1 MYPQRFGNYELL
13 SELGE
18 GGMGTVH
25 LGRAP
30 DGRIVALKTMNRLA
44 FHSEDGHRRFE
55 RETAAL
61 RKVTD
66 PHVAAFVDADLAGPA
81 PYLVTEYVQ
90 GRPLDAVVSSGPLG
104 RDGLRRL
111 GLGLARALR
120 ALHAAGLI
128 HRDVKPANIIMAGG
142 EPVLIDLGIAHH
154 VDKTR
159 ITTRRVGTWS
169 YIAPELVEN
178 RKPTEAADVFSWG
191 AVMAYAATGRPC
203 FTADSEPAIINQ
215 ILTVEPDLSG
225 VPGWLRGIV
234 GRSLAKDP
242 DHRPSVRTL
251 CEAMADRP
259 HVELLRTAYLDARDA
274 HEHARAEG
282 IAFSLHAIAV
292 AAGDTALAASS
303 LLDQA
308 HAARYSGRFDRAETL
323 FEQARGACAAVR
335 ARQDEGWAWD
345 GIGVCRHR
353 RGEYASAGEAFAAAL
368 AIAEEV
374 GDTVLRAWNLCNL
387 GSLALRRGDDAEAA
401 ARYDA
406 GVAASGEH
414 PDIQI
419 EALNGRARCALAQD
433 EPEAAESLYRRAA
446 RAAKEIGDDRREGWA
461 WYDLGESARG
471 RKSFDAAREA
481 LENALHI
488 ATERG
493 DRLMEGWTRCKLGGC
508 LRDTGR
514 RDEAKA
520 MYEQA
525 RDVAG
530 LLHDEKMSDYAT
542 TRLEALTS
550 SS

>member
-30 DGRIVALKTMNRLA
+30 DGRIVALKTMNRIA
-44 FHSEDGHRRFE
+44 FRSEDGHRRFE

-61 RKVTD
+61 RKVDD

-90 GRPLDAVVSSGPLG
+90 GRPLDAVVAAGPLG
-104 RDGLRRL
+104 QDGLRRL

-120 ALHAAGLI
+120 ALHAADLI
-128 HRDVKPANIIMAGG
+128 HRDVKPANIIVMAGG

-154 VDKTR
+154 IDKTR
-159 ITTRRVGTWS
+159 MTTRTIGTWS
-169 YIAPELVEN
+169 YLAPELVAN
-178 RKPTEAADVFSWG
+178 KKPTGAADVFAWG

-203 FTADSEPAIINQ
+203 FAADSDPALLNQ
-215 ILTVEPDLSG
+215 ILTMEPDLSG

-242 DHRPSVRTL
+242 DHRPSVRSL

-259 HVELLRTAYLDARDA
+259 HVELLRTAYLDARAA

-282 IAFSLHAIAV
+282 IAFGLHAIAV
-292 AAGDTALAASS
+292 AAGDTVLAASS

-308 HAARYSGRFDRAETL
+308 HAARYAERFDRAETL
-323 FEQARGACAAVR
+323 FEQARVASAAVR

-353 RGEYASAGEAFAAAL
+353 RGEYAAAEEAFAAAL

-374 GDTVLRAWNLCNL
+374 GDTALRAWNLCNL
-387 GSLALRRGDDAEAA
+387 GSLALRRAA
-401 ARYDA
+401 HTAR
-406 GVAASGEH
+406 
-414 PDIQI
+414 
-419 EALNGRARCALAQD
+419 
-433 EPEAAESLYRRAA
+433 
-446 RAAKEIGDDRREGWA
+446 EIGDHRREGWA

-471 RKSFDAAREA
+471 RKGFDVARDA
-481 LENALHI
+481 LESTLRI
-488 ATERG
+488 ATEHG

-508 LRDTGR
+508 LRDTGG
-514 RDEAKA
+514 RDEAIA

-525 RDVAG
+525 RDVAD
-530 LLHDEKMSDYAT
+530 LLNDKKMRDYAT
-542 TRLEALTS
+542 IRLDALTS
-550 SS
+550 AS

>member
-1 MYPQRFGNYELL
+1 MYPQRFGDYELL
-13 SELGE
+13 SELGA

-44 FHSEDGHRRFE
+44 FRSEEGHRRFE

-61 RKVTD
+61 RKVDD
-66 PHVAAFVDADLAGPA
+66 PNVAAFVDADLLGQA

-90 GRPLDAVVSSGPLG
+90 GRPLDAVVATGTLG

-154 VDKTR
+154 IDKTR
-159 ITTRRVGTWS
+159 ITTRRIGTWS

-178 RKPTEAADVFSWG
+178 RRPTEAADVFSWG

-203 FTADSEPAIINQ
+203 FAADSEPAIINQ
-215 ILTVEPDLSG
+215 ILTMEPDISG

-242 DHRPSVRTL
+242 DHRPSVRSL

-259 HVELLRTAYLDARDA
+259 HVEQLRAAYRDARAAD
-274 HEHARAEG
+274 EHARAEG
-282 IAFSLHAIAV
+282 IAFGLHAIAV

-308 HAARYSGRFDRAETL
+308 HAARHSGRFDRAEAL

-335 ARQDEGWAWD
+335 ARRDEGWAWD

-353 RGEYASAGEAFAAAL
+353 RGAYGPAEEAFAAAL

-374 GDTVLRAWNLCNL
+374 GDTALRAWNLCNL
-387 GSLALRRGDDAEAA
+387 GSLALRRGDAGEAA
-401 ARYDA
+401 ARYEA

-419 EALNGRARCALAQD
+419 EALTGRARCALKQD
-433 EPEAAESLYRRAA
+433 DPDTAESLYRRAA
-446 RAAKEIGDDRREGWA
+446 HAAAEIGDHGRAGWA
-461 WYDLGESARG
+461 WYDLAESARG
-471 RKSFDAAREA
+471 RKKFDVARDGLESA
-481 LENALHI
+481 LKI

-493 DRLMEGWTRCKLGGC
+493 DRLMEGWTRCKLAGC
-508 LRDTGR
+508 LRDTGG
-514 RDEAKA
+514 RDEAIA
-520 MYEQA
+520 MYEKA
-525 RDVAG
+525 RDVADR
-530 LLHDEKMSDYAT
+530 LNDTKMRDYAT
-542 TRLEALTS
+542 VRLEALTS
-550 SS
+550 S